1 MTRANPET
9 MKIASPKQVR
19 SSPARREGGRNMK
32 IEKAIEVLTRLTTY
46 QHPVTIEDRYG
57 AMALGL
63 EALKRLQD
71 NRKDPEF
78 DHWVLLPG
86 ETEE

>member
-1 MTRANPET
+1 
-9 MKIASPKQVR
+9 
-19 SSPARREGGRNMK
+19 MK
-32 IEKAIEVLTRLTTY
+32 IERAIEILELDIKMEFEGCSDEIEAALRLG
-46 QHPVTIEDRYG
+46 I
-57 AMALGL
+57 

-86 ETEE
+86 ETWEKAP

>member
-1 MTRANPET
+1 M
-9 MKIASPKQVR
+9 
-19 SSPARREGGRNMK
+19 
-32 IEKAIEVLTRLTTY
+32 
-46 QHPVTIEDRYG
+46 TIEE
-57 AMALGL
+57 AMVSLSVQLEIKSRLGNEEAADALRLGI